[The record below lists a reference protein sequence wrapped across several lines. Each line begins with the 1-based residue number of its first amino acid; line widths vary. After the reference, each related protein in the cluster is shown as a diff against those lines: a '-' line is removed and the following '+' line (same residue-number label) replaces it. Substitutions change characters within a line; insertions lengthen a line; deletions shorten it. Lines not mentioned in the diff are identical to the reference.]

1 MKLYVNEWKKAQSGK
16 FLLLLFVFGLIV
28 SCLFGVVSKSVAD
41 SMDTGD
47 WRNEAEKAVEE
58 LEKIRNETADASFRQ
73 AIDDTIAAQ
82 KYYLEHDINPTQ
94 LSRNDFIIATK
105 DLFIILQIILIARAY
120 FYM

>member
-47 WRNEAEKAVEE
+47 WRTKRKKLLKNWKKYEMKPQMHPSGKPLTIPSPHKNIIWNTISTRRNYPATI
-58 LEKIRNETADASFRQ
+58 LSLQPKICLSFC
-73 AIDDTIAAQ
+73 
-82 KYYLEHDINPTQ
+82 K
-94 LSRNDFIIATK
+94 SS
-105 DLFIILQIILIARAY
+105 
-120 FYM
+120 